1 VNAPDSTSTLVPL
14 GVIVSAHGV
23 RGELRVK
30 LLNPA
35 SELIESLDHVWL
47 RRTGDATRRVPVRS
61 VHRHQSA
68 LLLVTIPDC
77 SDRDAAEALRGTEL
91 CVPRAELP
99 TLEPDEFYLVDL
111 LGLEVRLPD
120 GSPIGVVEDT
130 IEYPASQVL
139 RVRLRV
145 SSTAADGPEEAGGV
159 IEVPIFDPYVVEVQL
174 DARAVIVDHLE
185 DLEVEHPR
193 RKDKD

>member
-1 VNAPDSTSTLVPL
+1 VTAPDPTSTLVPL
-14 GVIVSAHGV
+14 GVVVSAHGV

-47 RRTGDATRRVPVRS
+47 RRAGEPTRRVAVRG

-68 LLLVTIPDC
+68 LVLMTLPDC
-77 SDRDAAEALRGTEL
+77 RDRDAAEALRGTEL
-91 CVPRAELP
+91 CIPRGELP
-99 TLEPDEFYLVDL
+99 QLEQGEFYLIDL

-120 GSPIGVVEDT
+120 GSVIGVVEDT

-139 RVRLRV
+139 RVRLRDPSGV
-145 SSTAADGPEEAGGV
+145 SGDQRERGG
-159 IEVPIFDPYVVEVQL
+159 VVEVPLFEPYFVELQL
-174 DARAVIVDHLE
+174 EAGAVVVDRLE
-185 DLEVEHPR
+185 DLEVERRPR
-193 RKDKD
+193 QD

>member
-1 VNAPDSTSTLVPL
+1 VNAPDPTSTLVPL
-14 GVIVSAHGV
+14 GVVVSAHGV

-47 RRTGDATRRVPVRS
+47 RRAGDPTRRVSVRG

-68 LLLVTIPDC
+68 LLLVTLPDC
-77 SDRDAAEALRGTEL
+77 HDRDAAEALRGTEL

-99 TLEPDEFYLVDL
+99 ELAQGEVYLVDL
-111 LGLEVRLPD
+111 LGLEARLPD
-120 GSPIGVVEDT
+120 GSTVGVVEDT

-139 RVRLRV
+139 RVRLRAR
-145 SSTAADGPEEAGGV
+145 SDGAHDQRERGGV
-159 IEVPIFDPYVVEVQL
+159 IEVPLFSPYFVEVQL
-174 DARAVIVDHLE
+174 EARAVIIDHLE
-185 DLEVEHPR
+185 DLEVER
-193 RKDKD
+193 VRE

>member
-1 VNAPDSTSTLVPL
+1 VKAPEPTSTLVPL
-14 GVIVSAHGV
+14 GVVVGAHGV

-47 RRTGDATRRVPVRS
+47 RRAGDPTRRVSVRG

-68 LLLVTIPDC
+68 LLLVTLPDC
-77 SDRDAAEALRGTEL
+77 RDRDAAEALRGTEL

-99 TLEPDEFYLVDL
+99 RLEHGEFYLVDL
-111 LGLEVRLPD
+111 LGLEARSPD
-120 GSPIGVVEDT
+120 GRVVGVVEDA

-139 RVRLRV
+139 RVRLRA
-145 SSTAADGPEEAGGV
+145 SSEGAGDQREHGGV
-159 IEVPIFDPYVVEVQL
+159 IEVPLFEPYFVELQL
-174 DARAVIVDHLE
+174 ESRVVIVDHLE
-185 DLEVEHPR
+185 DLEVQR
-193 RKDKD
+193 SRG

>member
-1 VNAPDSTSTLVPL
+1 LVPL
-14 GVIVSAHGV
+14 GVVVSAHGV

-47 RRTGDATRRVPVRS
+47 RRTGDPTRRVSVRG

-68 LLLVTIPDC
+68 LVLVTLPDC
-77 SDRDAAEALRGTEL
+77 RDRDAAEALRGTEL

-99 TLEPDEFYLVDL
+99 QLAQGEFYLVDL
-111 LGLEVRLPD
+111 LGLEARLPD
-120 GSPIGVVEDT
+120 GSVIGVVEDT

-139 RVRLRV
+139 RVRLR
-145 SSTAADGPEEAGGV
+145 AGAEIAVDELAKAG
-159 IEVPIFDPYVVEVQL
+159 VVEVPLFEPYFVELQL
-174 DARAVIVDHLE
+174 EARAVIVDHLE
-185 DLEVEHPR
+185 DLEIERPR
-193 RKDKD
+193 RQE